1 MAIKTKRI
9 MAALIVTV
17 GILWL
22 FWLNNQLAMPNVEIL
37 RIENPQ
43 TTAFMRRYHGGKP
56 LKHIW
61 APYPKISPHL
71 KEAVVIAEDGRFFEH
86 EGVDWEAFREAVK
99 KNWEKKKFRVG
110 GSTITQ
116 QVAKNLYLSPSKNPI
131 RKLREMLIAM
141 KMEQVLSK
149 QRILEIYLNI
159 AEWGDGIYGA
169 EAAGRHFFNTSAAN
183 LGARESAWLA
193 AALPSPRY
201 FEKHRGSGYLLRRVD
216 RILRVMGYGK
226 SAPKKMMR
234 EIPQEPEPE
243 MEEPPPP
250 EEF

>member
-1 MAIKTKRI
+1 MAFRTKRI
-9 MAALIVTV
+9 VAALIVTV

-43 TTAFMRRYHGGKP
+43 TTAFMRRYHGDKP
-56 LKHIW
+56 LKHLW
-61 APYPKISPHL
+61 VPYPKISAYL

-86 EGVDWEAFREAVK
+86 EGVDWKALREAIK

-116 QVAKNLYLSPSKNPI
+116 QVAKNLYLSPSKNPF

-169 EAAGRHFFNTSAAN
+169 QAAGQHYFKMGAAN
-183 LGARESAWLA
+183 LGPREAAWLA
-193 AALPSPRY
+193 AALPNPRY
-201 FEKHRGSGYLLRRVD
+201 YEKHRSSRTLMRRFD
-216 RILRVMGYGK
+216 RILRVMGY
-226 SAPKKMMR
+226 
-234 EIPQEPEPE
+234 
-243 MEEPPPP
+243 
-250 EEF
+250 